1 MTRELNPKTPPPVY
15 PQFKLNFNYILA
27 GLAGLVVLVGIF
39 TSYYTVPVESEGVVQ
54 RFGRFSQVVSPGL
67 RFKIPFG
74 VDKVTVIPVKRQLQL
89 ELGFDEGGRQAG
101 QFKASSVM
109 QAERSMVTGDLNAVQ
124 VEWVVQYEIAF
135 PKDFL
140 FNLRDPESTLRDFA
154 ESVMREVVG
163 DHTVDEVLTIG
174 RQGIEVQTMQKLEE
188 VVKRLEIGIRVKQ
201 VQLKN
206 VHPPGPV
213 QDSFDEVNRAQ
224 QEREQM
230 INQANGEYN
239 RVVPRAKGEATQKIS
254 EAEGYAVQRVNEAE
268 GDVTR
273 FEALLKEYEKAPAVT
288 RQRIYLETMAEVIPM
303 IGGKIIIDDEAK
315 QLLPLLNLSTPAPTP
330 RPAVVPVPT
339 STTTNSPS
347 SPTSR
352 LVR

>member
-1 MTRELNPKTPPPVY
+1 MTRDITPRSSPPDF
-15 PQFKLNFNYILA
+15 PQFKLNPKHLLA
-27 GLAGLVVLVGIF
+27 GVAGLVLLVGVF

-74 VDKVTVIPVKRQLQL
+74 VDKVTVIPVKRQLKL
-89 ELGFDEGGRQAG
+89 ELGFDESGRQAG
-101 QFKASSVM
+101 AFKSSSEM

-124 VEWVVQYEIAF
+124 VEWVVQYETAY

-140 FNLRDPESTLRDFA
+140 FNLRNPESTLRDFA

-174 RQGIEVQTMQKLEE
+174 RQSIEMQAMHKLEE

-268 GDVTR
+268 GNVTR
-273 FEALLKEYEKAPAVT
+273 FEALLKEYEKAPEVT
-288 RQRIYLETMAEVIPM
+288 RQRIYLETMAEVIPK
-303 IGGKIIIDDEAK
+303 IGGKIILDDEAK
-315 QLLPLLNLSTPAPTP
+315 QLLPLLNLSTPAQAAVPAP
-330 RPAVVPVPT
+330 AASGSAVRP
-339 STTTNSPS
+339 
-347 SPTSR
+347 
-352 LVR
+352 VR